1 MEVNGTA
8 QNNDESNFS
17 GNQTLEPSDDQ
28 GSMMVSNESQNV
40 SGDSAFSVS
49 DSSSNVNNTLAFGF
63 WMLLAEYAAAFDKSP
78 LPTSSDPIA

>member
-49 DSSSNVNNTLAFGF
+49 DSSSNVNNTLNS
-63 WMLLAEYAAAFDKSP
+63 E
-78 LPTSSDPIA
+78 